1 MRGGYIRKLRLFR
14 RLIVFNCC
22 YFVFFISKTVYPLR
36 IFSIVHEKKI
46 LAKVVVRNPCSI
58 LTSSFI
64 SILISPPNVFIFSCK
79 TDIFSWSSLLWQWI
93 GTQDKTSQNIL
104 TRVYSSYFFRR
115 LYLGETSAGL
125 MDIDFWKF
133 SLCFCFHL
141 YLKWFTTHLFIINIS
156 YRHWQSSP
164 RATKLPQN

>member
-1 MRGGYIRKLRLFR
+1 MRGGCIRKLRLFWK
-14 RLIVFNCC
+14 LAVFNCC
-22 YFVFFISKTVYPLR
+22 YFVFC
-36 IFSIVHEKKI
+36 IFQN
-46 LAKVVVRNPCSI
+46 R
-58 LTSSFI
+58 I
-64 SILISPPNVFIFSCK
+64 SIEDFFNCAWKKNLANFNIFVYFHFNLPSWMFIFFFCK
-79 TDIFSWSSLLWQWI
+79 TDIFSCCSLLWRWI
-93 GTQDKTSQNIL
+93 GTQEKTSRNIL

-125 MDIDFWKF
+125 VDIDFWKF